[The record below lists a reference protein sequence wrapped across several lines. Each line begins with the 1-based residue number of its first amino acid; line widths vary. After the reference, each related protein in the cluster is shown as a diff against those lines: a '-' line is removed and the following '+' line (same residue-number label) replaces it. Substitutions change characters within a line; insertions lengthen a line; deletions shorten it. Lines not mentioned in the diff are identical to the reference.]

1 MLESY
6 KDIIDFRIE
15 RINNMRGMEF
25 SEIIDSVNLVKKTAK
40 LLPEKCRV
48 IFEMYFYFGYNSTE
62 IAEYLGLSP
71 STVRV
76 QLKIALSKLRS
87 EISPFILFLIFLHL

>member
-1 MLESY
+1 M
-6 KDIIDFRIE
+6 
-15 RINNMRGMEF
+15 
-25 SEIIDSVNLVKKTAK
+25 
-40 LLPEKCRV
+40 PEKCRV

-76 QLKIALSKLRS
+76 QLKIALEKLKN
-87 EISPFILFLIFLHL
+87 EISPLALFLIFLSF